1 MNLNAG
7 QNLPHER
14 LPPSPWVV
22 KFAEQIPQGGSVL
35 DVACGSGRHSRFL
48 VARGHR
54 VDAVDQDDAAFSDIP
69 AGVNFVCADIEFG
82 PWPFAGKCY
91 DGVIVTNYLYRP
103 LLPLLMESVA
113 PDGLLI
119 YETFAVG
126 NERYGRPSRPDF
138 LLRPNELV
146 DLVMAAS
153 ADFDVLAFEEKFIES
168 PKPAV
173 VQRIAARVT
182 G

>member
-1 MNLNAG
+1 MNLNAS
-7 QNLPHER
+7 QNLSHDR
-14 LPPSPWVV
+14 LPPSSWVV
-22 KFAEQIPQGGSVL
+22 QFAEQIPQGGSVL
-35 DVACGSGRHSRFL
+35 DVACGSGRHSRFFA
-48 VARGHR
+48 ARGHR
-54 VDAVDQDDAAFSDIP
+54 VDAVDQDGAAFMDIP
-69 AGVNFVCADIEFG
+69 AEVNFVCADIELG
-82 PWPFAGKCY
+82 PWPFAGKRY

-153 ADFDVLAFEEKFIES
+153 ADFNVLAFEEKFIES
-168 PKPAV
+168 PKPAM
-173 VQRIAARVT
+173 VQRIAARVA